1 MTDEAELEKRLR
13 ALVGKIER
21 TQTQYHDLVLE
32 RNDVMRELNRLH
44 GVKPTELARL
54 ARLKSRQLADR
65 IVKGENR

>member
-21 TQTQYHDLVLE
+21 TQAQYHDLVLE

>member
-1 MTDEAELEKRLR
+1 MDDEAELEKRLR
-13 ALVGKIER
+13 TLAGQIESA
-21 TQTQYHDLVLE
+21 QAKYHELVLE

-44 GVKPTELARL
+44 GLKPTQLAQL